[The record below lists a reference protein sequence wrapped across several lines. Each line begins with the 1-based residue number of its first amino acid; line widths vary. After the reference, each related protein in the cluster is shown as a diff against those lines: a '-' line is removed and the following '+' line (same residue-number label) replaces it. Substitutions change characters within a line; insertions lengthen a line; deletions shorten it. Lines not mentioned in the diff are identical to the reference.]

1 MTVGKLFELYK
12 AEQEGKQIMQVM
24 CVTKYGHM
32 SKLIRPVK
40 LSECDLAFL
49 SYTNGDGI
57 YYDYFVEGEEPACI
71 C

>member
-12 AEQEGKQIMQVM
+12 AESEGKQIMQVM

-57 YYDYFVEGEEPACI
+57 YYDYFVEGEEHAFLC
-71 C
+71 

>member
-49 SYTNGDGI
+49 SYTNGDGS
-57 YYDYFVEGEEPACI
+57 YYDYFVEGEEPAFI